1 MIFGELIPKIS
12 TYSIDNPSVVRRR
25 SFGGDGS
32 SLLLGGLSAMP
43 TAYQYVGSFVLFI
56 KEAYSF
62 VVKKTIC
69 FSELKKLN

>member
-1 MIFGELIPKIS
+1 MAENLQIFREKSPILIATTIYLPLPK
-12 TYSIDNPSVVRRR
+12 YNNLSIIRRR
-25 SFGGDGS
+25 R
-32 SLLLGGLSAMP
+32 LSAKP